1 VSVGTVAPDLRGP
14 AARTQASRL
23 RELVTGRALLV
34 VGALTLLAAIL
45 RFYRIAH
52 QGFWFDEANT
62 VLLVHFSPGKMIGLI
77 PQTESTPP
85 LYYCVAWAWARI
97 FGYSEA
103 GLRSL
108 SAVFGVL
115 LVPIAYGAGAK
126 LISRRAGVIA
136 AALTTCSPLL
146 IWYSQEARSYEMLAC
161 LSALSLLAFAY
172 ARERPTPR
180 LLAAWVIASALA
192 LATHYYAS
200 LAVVPEAV
208 WLLVANRHRRPVQVA
223 FAIVGLCGLGL
234 IPLAL
239 SQNGTGN
246 ASWIAN
252 APLGRRLGQV
262 IPQFAIGFDGP
273 AHSVLEPVAIA
284 ILVLAAVL
292 VLTRSDP
299 VSRRGALIAGG
310 IALAGLVINLVL
322 IAAGIDDLITRNV
335 LGLWPAAAL
344 FVAGGLA
351 APRARLIGVV
361 AAAVLCGMG
370 VATAAG
376 VAFDRNYE
384 RPDWRMVAQAL
395 GVRPAASAGTGVAAG
410 SGRAAGASGAP
421 AAGRAILV
429 QHYRDLLPLKLYL
442 PGLRFL
448 GRGGAT
454 VTELDV
460 VSFTS
465 PPSAGFCWWGSA
477 CNLWPSRI
485 QASYPIPGFHEV
497 WRRRALQFTIVRLVA
512 DQPVRVTPALFS
524 GALTTTNFAN
534 DELMLQR

>member
-1 VSVGTVAPDLRGP
+1 MAPDLRHR

-23 RELVTGRALLV
+23 RELVADRALLA
-34 VGALTLLAAIL
+34 VGALTVLAAVL

-77 PQTESTPP
+77 PKTESTPP
-85 LYYCVAWAWARI
+85 LYYCVAWVWARI
-97 FGYSEA
+97 FGYGQA
-103 GLRSL
+103 GLRSF
-108 SAVFGVL
+108 SAVCGVL

-126 LISRRAGVIA
+126 LVSRRAGLIA

-180 LLAAWVIASALA
+180 LLAAWVVASALA

-200 LAVVPEAV
+200 LVIVPEAV
-208 WLLVANRHRRPVQVA
+208 WLLLAHRRRRPVQIA

-246 ASWIAN
+246 VNWIAH
-252 APLGRRLGQV
+252 APFGRRLGQL

-299 VSRRGALIAGG
+299 APRRGALIAGG
-310 IALAGLVINLVL
+310 IALAGLLINLLL
-322 IAAGIDDLITRNV
+322 IAAGIDNLITRNV
-335 LGLWPAAAL
+335 LALWTPAAL

-351 APRARLIGVV
+351 APRARRVGLV
-361 AAAVLCGMG
+361 AAAVLCGIG
-370 VATAAG
+370 VATAVG
-376 VAFDRNYE
+376 VALDRNLE
-384 RPDWRMVAQAL
+384 RPDWRVVARAL
-395 GVRPAASAGTGVAAG
+395 GTMPRSSSGVG
-410 SGRAAGASGAP
+410 GGRVTGAP
-421 AAGRAILV
+421 VRGRAILV

-442 PGLRFL
+442 PGLKSMS
-448 GRGGAT
+448 GRGAT

-465 PPSAGFCWWGSA
+465 PASAGFCWWGSA
-477 CNLWPSRI
+477 CNLWPSRM
-485 QASYPIPGFHEV
+485 QASYRVAGFHAV
-497 WRRRALQFTIVRLVA
+497 WRRHALQFTILRLVA
-512 DQPVRVTPALFS
+512 SRPVRLTPGEVS
-524 GALTTTNFAN
+524 RALTATRLVN
-534 DELMLQR
+534 DELLIQR